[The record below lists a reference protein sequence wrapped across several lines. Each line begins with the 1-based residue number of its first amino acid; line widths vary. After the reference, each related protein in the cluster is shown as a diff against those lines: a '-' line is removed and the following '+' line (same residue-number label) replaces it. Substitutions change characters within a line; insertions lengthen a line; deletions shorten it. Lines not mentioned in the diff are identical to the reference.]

1 MGVSISP
8 RRKPSS
14 STSSGRSSTAIWPSL
29 WRRTYEA
36 KNRGGSLSAG
46 LYLLA
51 ACGAEAAAP
60 TPRPTSITSR
70 PEKAV
75 VVTLVS
81 KELPELVSLGTFTVY
96 SYCPCAY
103 CCGQWSGGPT
113 ASGTM
118 PEEGRTVADWD
129 VLPAGAEVY
138 LEGIGWRT
146 VEDTGAGITGDK
158 LDLYMDSHE
167 ATLEFGVKEVEVYAY
182 YPD

>member
-1 MGVSISP
+1 M
-8 RRKPSS
+8 KLKTAAAL
-14 STSSGRSSTAIWPSL
+14 ST
-29 WRRTYEA
+29 
-36 KNRGGSLSAG
+36 G

-118 PEEGRTVADWD
+118 PEEGRTVAADWD

-146 VEDTGAGITGDK
+146 VEDTGSGITGDK

-167 ATLEFGVKEVEVYAY
+167 AALEFGVKEVEVYAY

>member
-1 MGVSISP
+1 MRLGA
-8 RRKPSS
+8 
-14 STSSGRSSTAIWPSL
+14 TAAL
-29 WRRTYEA
+29 C
-36 KNRGGSLSAG
+36 AG

-51 ACGAEAAAP
+51 ACTADAVAP

-70 PEKAV
+70 PDKAV
-75 VVTLVS
+75 VVTLVN

-103 CCGQWSGGPT
+103 CCGH
-113 ASGTM
+113 
-118 PEEGRTVADWD
+118 

-146 VEDTGAGITGDK
+146 VEDTGSGITGDK

-167 ATLEFGVKEVEVYAY
+167 AALEFGVKEVEVYARA
-182 YPD
+182 